1 MKGLRRPFRII
12 AGLAA
17 ISAVLVCGCLDD
29 PVEYG
34 DYNVLIAELSL
45 AWNTF
50 DQHYVGFVEA
60 DVDWDQSWETACG
73 RMDTV
78 VSYRGLG
85 RVIWQMEEPLQ
96 DPGVHLS
103 QYNTGWSGTPYM
115 VDPTFNIDT
124 TLHDQYLDSLGY
136 QQVESSWGYCLV
148 ADSTV
153 PMFVITG
160 WTGFS
165 FAVFDE
171 VFNPM
176 LEYAEGMI
184 VDARRAPGSSYSM
197 YISMPQLVANRFADE
212 LRDGY
217 YRQYRNGPARDDLCE
232 PIPYRLHPRGGF
244 TGPTLVLMGQQ
255 NSSLT
260 ERFLSMMGSL
270 PHVTLAGDTTYG
282 RADASTQFDLG
293 GGRIGV
299 PDTSI
304 LAWNGQR
311 IQRYG
316 IPPEV
321 SVPADSEDF
330 AAGVDPVLEHA
341 LEWAEGLRPR

>member
-1 MKGLRRPFRII
+1 MMAQRRTLRT
-12 AGLAA
+12 AAALAA
-17 ISAVLVCGCLDD
+17 MAAALACGCIDD

-34 DYNVLIAELSL
+34 DYNIFIAELSL

-50 DQHYVGFVEA
+50 DQHYVGFAEA
-60 DVDWDQSWETACG
+60 DVDWDQSWETAYA

-85 RVIWQMEEPLQ
+85 RVIWKMEEPLQ
-96 DPGVHLS
+96 DPGVRVS
-103 QYNTGWSGTPYM
+103 KYNTGWSSTPYM
-115 VDPTFNIDT
+115 VYPSFNIDT

-136 QQVESSWGYCLV
+136 QQMQTAWGYCIV

-160 WTGFS
+160 WNGFS
-165 FAVFDE
+165 FADFDE
-171 VFNPM
+171 VFNPA

-184 VDARRAPGSSYSM
+184 IDARRAPGSSYSM
-197 YISMPQLVANRFADE
+197 YTSMPQLVANRFADE
-212 LRDGY
+212 LRDAY
-217 YRQYRNGPARDDLCE
+217 YRQYRNGPARDDLCD

-260 ERFLSMMGSL
+260 ERFLSMMGCL

-282 RADASTQFDLG
+282 LADASTQFDLG

-299 PDTSI
+299 PDTAI

-311 IQRYG
+311 IQRHG
-316 IPPEV
+316 IAPDM

-330 AAGVDPVLEHA
+330 AAGVDPVLEYA
-341 LEWAEGLRPR
+341 LDWAEGL